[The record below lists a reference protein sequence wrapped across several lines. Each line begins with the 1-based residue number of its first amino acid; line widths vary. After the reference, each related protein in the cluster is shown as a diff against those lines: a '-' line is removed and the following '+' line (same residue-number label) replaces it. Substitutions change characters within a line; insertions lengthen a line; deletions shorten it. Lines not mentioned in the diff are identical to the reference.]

1 MTPPAP
7 HRILIV
13 DDDAAVSRVLSRVF
27 ERAGHE
33 TEVARDGAHAL
44 ELLRTHHVD
53 AMICDIHMPRLDGR
67 SLCQQLWREGPYLPR
82 SVIVVTSLTRLEE
95 RAWLDELPGVELL
108 EKPVSPR
115 ELLRRVTEG
124 LRPGTDEEAA

>member
-1 MTPPAP
+1 MNPSDPP
-7 HRILIV
+7 HILIV
-13 DDDAAVSRVLSRVF
+13 DDDAAVSRVLSRIF
-27 ERAGHE
+27 ERAGYA
-33 TEVARDGAHAL
+33 TSVARDGAHAL
-44 ELLRTHHVD
+44 EYLDGAPVD

-95 RAWLDELPGVELL
+95 RTWLDELPGVELV

-115 ELLRRVTEG
+115 ELLRRVSEG
-124 LRPGTDEEAA
+124 LRPEAGEEAA